1 MKPYKPNIIALNHSK
16 QTYLDSQYYRSV
28 MHEGQDTS
36 LIYKILNL
44 FSSSDND
51 ENVANLRSFPVD
63 IRALELSWI
72 INDEN

>member
-1 MKPYKPNIIALNHSK
+1 MS
-16 QTYLDSQYYRSV
+16 LDRADSV
-28 MHEGQDTS
+28 SPDNSPHQ
-36 LIYKILNL
+36 YKIANSMLRTYNDAN
-44 FSSSDND
+44 SNESSDND